1 MRDVR
6 LLLVLVV
13 ALGIIV
19 GGGVAVPVL
28 MDRLT
33 PHAERPEALALQVP
47 AEAPLAI
54 PPDVEAFSQTFRTAA
69 ARVQPAVVAISTSQA
84 VEASAV
90 PFGFGDDFLRRFFG
104 MEPGR
109 PETPQSPQPRQE
121 FRRQGLGSG
130 VIVSADGYILTNNH
144 VVAGADEITVHLA
157 DDREFDA
164 KVIGADPPTDIALI
178 KVQVEGLSA
187 AVLGDS
193 DKMEVGDWVLA
204 IGAPL
209 GLQKTVTAGII
220 SAKGRANVGVADY
233 EDFLQTD
240 AAINPGNSGG
250 PLVNMRGEVVGI
262 NTAIASRSGYG
273 GNMGIGF
280 AVPSNMARDVMT
292 RLHEKG
298 EVVRG
303 WLGVSIQNLSKDLA
317 QSMGLED
324 ARGALVGQVFKDGP
338 ADKAGIQAGDIIVE
352 YAGKP
357 VKDVTELRTVVAWTE
372 PDTEV
377 EVVLVRDK
385 VRQTVTVAI
394 KRRPEQ
400 PEAMLGGPAA
410 GPAQF
415 QELGIEVS
423 DVTPE
428 AAQRF
433 GYAEGQ
439 GVLITSVD
447 PRGLAARAGL
457 QAGMLIVQAGRQPVR
472 SVAEFKEVMAKADL
486 ARGVPF
492 LVRAGDRQ
500 VFVLLKKR

>member
-6 LLLVLVV
+6 LLLVLVA

-19 GGGVAVPVL
+19 GGGVLVPVL
-28 MDRLT
+28 MDRLV
-33 PHAERPEALALQVP
+33 PPAERPQALAL
-47 AEAPLAI
+47 EAPGGEGTPVI
-54 PPDVEAFSQTFRTAA
+54 PPDVEAFSKAFRAAA

-84 VEASAV
+84 VEAPAM
-90 PFGFGDDFLRRFFG
+90 PFGFDEDFLRRFFG
-104 MEPGR
+104 MQPQE
-109 PETPQSPQPRQE
+109 PETPQSPQQPQQQ

-130 VIVSADGYILTNNH
+130 VIVSADGFILTNNH

-178 KVQVEGLSA
+178 KVEAEDLPS

-193 DKMEVGDWVLA
+193 DKVEVGDWVLA

-250 PLVNMRGEVVGI
+250 PLVNMQGEVIGI
-262 NTAIASRSGYG
+262 NTAIASRSGGY
-273 GNMGIGF
+273 MGIGF
-280 AVPSNMARDVMT
+280 TVPSNMASDVMK

-303 WLGVSIQNLSKDLA
+303 WLGVSIQNLSKDMA
-317 QSMGLED
+317 QSMGLESPE
-324 ARGALVGQVFKDGP
+324 GALVSEVFKGGP
-338 ADKAGIQAGDIIVE
+338 ADKAGIQAGDVVVE
-352 YAGKP
+352 YNGKP
-357 VKDVTELRTVVAWTE
+357 VKDMTELRTAISWTD
-372 PDTEV
+372 PGSKV
-377 EVVLVRDK
+377 QIVLVRDK
-385 VRQTVTVAI
+385 ARQTVTAEI
-394 KRRPEQ
+394 ERRSPQ
-400 PEAMLGGPAA
+400 PEAALGRPSGGPAA
-410 GPAQF
+410 VE
-415 QELGIEVS
+415 ELGMEVS
-423 DVTPE
+423 DLTAD

-439 GVLITSVD
+439 GVLITNVD
-447 PRGLAARAGL
+447 PRGVAARAGL
-457 QAGMLIVQAGRQPVR
+457 QAGMLIVQVNRQPVR
-472 SVAEFKEVMAKADL
+472 SVAEFKEVMANANL

-500 VFVLLKKR
+500 LFVLLKKR